1 VSHAVSPGDMF
12 RGMYWPLI
20 AGFIAFLL
28 LLILIGWAVDRSAA
42 KDPKA
47 H

>member
-1 VSHAVSPGDMF
+1 MF

-20 AGFIAFLL
+20 AGFVAFLV
-28 LLILIGWAVDRSAA
+28 LLILIGLAVDRPGAGER
-42 KDPKA
+42 KG

>member
-1 VSHAVSPGDMF
+1 MF

-28 LLILIGWAVDRSAA
+28 LLILIGWAVERSAA
-42 KDPKA
+42 QDNKS

>member
-1 VSHAVSPGDMF
+1 
-12 RGMYWPLI
+12 MYWPLI

-28 LLILIGWAVDRSAA
+28 LLLLIGWAVDRPGAGGNRPSG
-42 KDPKA
+42 